1 MTSMTRKLIV
11 SADDLGLHEDIN
23 RGVLQGH
30 DEGIVT
36 SASIVACGR
45 AFDHACRLVEK
56 RPNIDLGVH
65 LALVEEQP
73 LLGPE
78 VLKTLAPKRELPR
91 TYRQLFLGL
100 VKGRIDPREIELE
113 LGAQIQRVLDAGL
126 SVSHLDSH
134 QHTHFFPQLRGIVL
148 RLAERYH
155 IRGVRAGRRVVPSRT
170 KFSLLLAPLS
180 RGLHRA
186 ARTRG
191 LAMPDSLWLTSPS
204 GRVTVRDFVQ
214 GIPTLPEGITE
225 VVVHPGVDQRALDR
239 QYPAWG
245 FKWQQELGA
254 VVATDVRDALN
265 HHKVQLTRYSEIE

>member
-1 MTSMTRKLIV
+1 MTRKLIV
-11 SADDLGLHEDIN
+11 SGDDLGLHEGIN

-30 DEGIVT
+30 EEGIVT

-56 RPNIDLGVH
+56 RGSLDLGIH
-65 LALVEEQP
+65 LALVEERP

-78 VLKTLAPKRELPR
+78 VLKTLAPRRELPK
-91 TYRQLFLGL
+91 TYRQLFLGM

-113 LGAQIQRVLDAGL
+113 LGAQIKRVRDAGL
-126 SVSHLDSH
+126 TVSHLDSH

-155 IRGVRAGRRVVPSRT
+155 IRGIRAGRRVVPSRT
-170 KFSLLLAPLS
+170 KFSLLLAPLAK
-180 RGLHRA
+180 GLQRA

-191 LAMPDSLWLTSPS
+191 LVTPDSLWLTSPS

-225 VVVHPGVDQRALDR
+225 VVVHPGIDQGALER

-245 FKWQQELGA
+245 FKWRQELGA
-254 VVATDVRDALN
+254 VTATDVRDALN
-265 HHKVQLTRYSEIE
+265 RHKVQLTRYSEID